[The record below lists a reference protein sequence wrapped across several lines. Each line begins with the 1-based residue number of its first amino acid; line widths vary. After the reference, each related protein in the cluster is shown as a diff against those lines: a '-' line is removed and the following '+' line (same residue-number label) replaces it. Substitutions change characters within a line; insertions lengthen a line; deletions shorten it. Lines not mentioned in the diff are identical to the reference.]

1 MSFMLQ
7 NKELLRSGFPYFMT
21 LGQRRVTSTPM
32 DIGFGKEKIY
42 ILVRNLNLGTY
53 IRVINWEDDN
63 LGTIG
68 GPEGTRSP
76 SPGNENIKDA
86 SFQWP
91 AGLLVD
97 DEENLY
103 VTDEAKHSVVVMNK
117 DGDHLDSWGEYGEG
131 ESQLN
136 RPSGM
141 SFDGEGNILLSDTMN
156 NRLQRFTKDG
166 KHLQTIGED
175 VLNNPWGV
183 CVDEDDDIYVA
194 DWKNDRVVKFN
205 PDGIK
210 LQTIGSSGSGK
221 GQFSRPSSVAVDIH
235 GDIYVADW
243 QNNRV
248 QLFDNSGKYIQ
259 SFHGDATLSKSGL
272 MYIMANPVT
281 LRLREMADF
290 EKTQRLD
297 VPMMVKVDK
306 ELRLFITDT
315 GNHRIQVYKKDAIEL
330 SEDQIAPPM
339 RNPVLFTT

>member
-1 MSFMLQ
+1 MLQ
-7 NKELLRSGFPYFMT
+7 NKELLRSGFPYLIT
-21 LGQRRVTSTPM
+21 LGQRRVTSTPL

-42 ILVRNLNLGTY
+42 VLVRNLNLGTY

-76 SPGNENIKDA
+76 SPGNENISEA

-97 DEENLY
+97 EDENLY
-103 VTDEAKHSVVVMNK
+103 VTDEAKHCVVVMDK
-117 DGDHLDSWGEYGEG
+117 DGIHLGTWGEYGTG
-131 ESQLN
+131 ETQLN

-141 SFDGEGNILLSDTMN
+141 SFDREGNILLSDTMN
-156 NRLQRFTKDG
+156 NRVQRFTKEG
-166 KHLQTIGED
+166 NHLQTIGAG
-175 VLNNPWGV
+175 VLNNPWGL
-183 CVDEDDDIYVA
+183 CVDSEDNIYVA
-194 DWKNDRVVKFN
+194 DWKNDRVVKFSA
-205 PDGIK
+205 DGK
-210 LQTIGSSGSGK
+210 ELQVIDSFGSDK
-221 GQFSRPSSVAVDIH
+221 GQFTRPSAVAVDLH

-243 QNNRV
+243 KNDRV
-248 QLFDNSGKYIQ
+248 QLFDKFGKYIQ

-306 ELRLFITDT
+306 EFRLFITDT

-330 SEDQIAPPM
+330 AEDQIAPPM

>member
-1 MSFMLQ
+1 MLQ
-7 NKELLRSGFPYFMT
+7 NKELLRSGFPYLIT
-21 LGQRRVTSTPM
+21 LGQRRVTSTPL

-42 ILVRNLNLGTY
+42 VLVRNLNLGTY

-76 SPGNENIKDA
+76 SPGNENIIEA

-97 DEENLY
+97 EDENLY
-103 VTDEAKHSVVVMNK
+103 VTDEAKHCVVVMNK
-117 DGDHLDSWGEYGEG
+117 DGSHLGTWGEYGTG
-131 ESQLN
+131 ETQLN
-136 RPSGM
+136 RPSGI
-141 SFDGEGNILLSDTMN
+141 SFDREGNILLSDTMN
-156 NRLQRFTKDG
+156 NRVQRFTKEG
-166 KHLQTIGED
+166 NHLQTIGAG
-175 VLNNPWGV
+175 VLNNPWGL
-183 CVDEDDDIYVA
+183 CVDSEDNIYVA
-194 DWKNDRVVKFN
+194 DWKNDRV
-205 PDGIK
+205 
-210 LQTIGSSGSGK
+210 
-221 GQFSRPSSVAVDIH
+221 
-235 GDIYVADW
+235 
-243 QNNRV
+243 
-248 QLFDNSGKYIQ
+248 QLFDKFGKYIQ

-306 ELRLFITDT
+306 EFRLFITDT